1 MEDEH
6 YFLLRIKRGII
17 MLVTLITSL
26 RFTDHLPTVQD
37 IPIITEGYEITY
49 DQRLSVLGVQ
59 VILN

>member
-1 MEDEH
+1 
-6 YFLLRIKRGII
+6 

-49 DQRLSVLGVQ
+49 DQRLSVPGVQ